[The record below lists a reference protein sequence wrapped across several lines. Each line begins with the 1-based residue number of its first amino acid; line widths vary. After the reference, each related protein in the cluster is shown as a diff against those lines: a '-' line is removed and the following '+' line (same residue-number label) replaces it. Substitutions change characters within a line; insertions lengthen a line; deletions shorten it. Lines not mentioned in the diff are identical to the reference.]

1 MTDTL
6 APVERTNW
14 ALLAW
19 NSTLDR
25 NDVPSAW
32 LYGQDHL
39 WATGHLV
46 SSPGEVFPLPSPA
59 PHPTLPSPP
68 PSSLQPTPWA
78 KIDAHLRKNR
88 LKMPKIKQGTTSKVN
103 CILFNRLLSPVL
115 LNKSGLVR
123 AKAGSFTLKT
133 LNGCFS
139 NYYQVRTWPV
149 FAETVTDMHSLYIQL
164 YYLKFKVEKLF
175 FSDQHM
181 QVCKVV
187 HLATFNFQKVVCTLQ
202 KGYNANLLQPCNNY
216 AARLL
221 QPIWDTSKYR

>member
-46 SSPGEVFPLPSPA
+46 SSPGEVFPPPSPPPTPPSPPL

-68 PSSLQPTPWA
+68 LLPPTHP
-78 KIDAHLRKNR
+78 
-88 LKMPKIKQGTTSKVN
+88 P
-103 CILFNRLLSPVL
+103 
-115 LNKSGLVR
+115 LV
-123 AKAGSFTLKT
+123 TL
-133 LNGCFS
+133 G
-139 NYYQVRTWPV
+139 
-149 FAETVTDMHSLYIQL
+149 
-164 YYLKFKVEKLF
+164 
-175 FSDQHM
+175 
-181 QVCKVV
+181 
-187 HLATFNFQKVVCTLQ
+187 
-202 KGYNANLLQPCNNY
+202 
-216 AARLL
+216 
-221 QPIWDTSKYR
+221 